1 MLVESVV
8 VAKNQFLWTEI
19 YRPKTVVDCILPE
32 QMKTT
37 FLKMQDKRDVP
48 NLLLTGDS
56 GCGKTTVARALLEF
70 LGCDYVLINGS
81 MKGNIDTLRNDIASF
96 ASSVSFKG
104 TRKYVIL
111 DEADY
116 LTHVTQPA
124 LRGFMEEFSRNC
136 GFILTAN
143 YKNKIIK
150 SLHSRCS
157 VIDFVFE
164 KKDLGNLRKQF
175 YNRLKMILKT
185 ENIPFDKEVIGSV
198 IKEFFPDCRRILNE
212 LQRYSVN
219 GVIDAGILDQSKAAS
234 MKELVSYMK
243 DKDYTSVR
251 RWTTENL
258 NNDQKIF
265 TTFSEELTDQFTPN
279 FIPALYIILARYQY
293 QSAFVLDQEINFA
306 ACMAE
311 IMVEASWR

>member
-1 MLVESVV
+1 MNIA
-8 VAKNQFLWTEI
+8 VAAKQQFLWTEI
-19 YRPKTVVDCILPE
+19 YRPKTVADCILPD

-37 FLKMQDKRDVP
+37 FLKMQDQRDVP

-70 LGCDYVLINGS
+70 LDCDYVLINGS
-81 MKGNIDTLRNDIASF
+81 MKGNLDTLRNDIANY
-96 ASSVSFKG
+96 ASSVSFKK

-116 LTHVTQPA
+116 LTHATQPA
-124 LRGFMEEFSRNC
+124 LRSFMEEFSRNC

-150 SLHSRCS
+150 ALQSRCS
-157 VIDFVFE
+157 VIDFIFE
-164 KKDLGNLRKQF
+164 KKEKPKLALQF
-175 YNRLKMILKT
+175 YNRVKTILK
-185 ENIPFDKEVIGSV
+185 EEKISFDKSAVVAIINEY
-198 IKEFFPDCRRILNE
+198 FPDCRRVLNE
-212 LQRYSVN
+212 LQAYSVN
-219 GVIDAGILDQSKAAS
+219 GTIDTGILSQSKATS
-234 MKELVSYMK
+234 MKELVGYMK

-258 NNDQKIF
+258 NNDLKIF
-265 TTFSEELTDQFTPN
+265 TTFSEELTDQFTPD
-279 FIPALYIILARYQY
+279 FIPALYVILARYQY

-311 IMVEASWR
+311 IMIEASWR